1 MSAVVRRAL
10 PTLKLLAG
18 ATPKLKKAI
27 IQHASPDVVKAIA
40 EIVLSMIK
48 GVLKLSP
55 QQKQRLSR
63 YKKQLLSSK
72 KRCVCSKEKKTSTS
86 KRRWCRS
93 CNITTYCNCLV
104 IKVNVKLLSK

>member
-40 EIVLSMIK
+40 EIVLNMLK
-48 GVLKLSP
+48 GVIKLSP

-63 YKKQLLSSK
+63 YKKQLYSLAKKGVSIAK
-72 KRCVCSKEKKTSTS
+72 KR
-86 KRRWCRS
+86 
-93 CNITTYCNCLV
+93 
-104 IKVNVKLLSK
+104 KVLLQKGGGAGLAALLPIAIAVLSKNL